1 MKECQGFEP
10 YLSEITLPGFY
21 KARQHFDPACIQREE
36 ISVVVKEELERI
48 RLSAKIF
55 PGMRIA
61 VTAGS
66 RGIANIDRIILAIVD
81 CLKALQAEPFIIPA
95 MGSHGG
101 GTAEGQRGLLQE
113 YGITEETMG
122 CPLISSMEV
131 TRIGAT
137 KDGRDVYIDQAAAS
151 ADGIVVVGRIKP
163 HTGFRGPFQSG
174 LMKMMAIGLGKQ
186 YGARVCHE
194 EGFQRMGYNVEVFGT
209 AVLQNSPVLCGVG
222 ILENAFDKTWKIA
235 ALDKEEIIAKEP
247 GLLKEAEAHMPR
259 ILLPECDVL
268 IVDEIGKNFS
278 GDGMDPNVTGTFAT
292 PYASGGI
299 RAERVCVLDLS
310 PESHG
315 NGMGSGMASAITKRV
330 FDQLDLTTM
339 YLNGF
344 TCRNLNGSRIPCIM
358 QSDKDAIRFCLGTC
372 VNADPENPRIIR
384 IFNSQFV
391 EYLWISEALA
401 KNLPEG
407 MELLGEA
414 EEFIFDEKGELQ
426 GKEPRQRG
434 KRRF

>member
-1 MKECQGFEP
+1 MKECQGFES
-10 YLSEITLPGFY
+10 YLSEITLPRFY

-36 ISVVVKEELERI
+36 ISVVVKEELDRI

-55 PGMRIA
+55 PGMRIV

-81 CLKALQAEPFIIPA
+81 YLKALQAEPFIIPA

-299 RAERVCVLDLS
+299 RAERICVLDLS

-344 TCRNLNGSRIPCIM
+344 TCRNL
-358 QSDKDAIRFCLGTC
+358 KDRKS
-372 VNADPENPRIIR
+372 V
-384 IFNSQFV
+384 V
-391 EYLWISEALA
+391 
-401 KNLPEG
+401 
-407 MELLGEA
+407 
-414 EEFIFDEKGELQ
+414 
-426 GKEPRQRG
+426 
-434 KRRF
+434 

>member
-1 MKECQGFEP
+1 MKECLGFEP
-10 YLSEITLPGFY
+10 YLSGIKLPKFY
-21 KARQHFDPACIQREE
+21 KVRQHFDSACIRREE
-36 ISVVVKEELERI
+36 ISKVLKEELDRI
-48 RLSAKIF
+48 SLYQKIF

-61 VTAGS
+61 ITAGS
-66 RGIANIDRIILAIVD
+66 RGIANIDQILLAIVEY
-81 CLKALQAEPFIIPA
+81 LKAHEASPFIIPA

-101 GTAEGQRGLLQE
+101 GRAEGQRELLRE
-113 YGITEETMG
+113 YGITEKTMG
-122 CPLISSMEV
+122 CPLIASMEV
-131 TRIGAT
+131 VNIGVT
-137 KDGRDVYIDQAAAS
+137 EDGREVYIDKAAAS
-151 ADGIVVVGRIKP
+151 ADGIIVAGRIKP
-163 HTGFRGPFQSG
+163 HTGFRGPYQSG

-186 YGARVCHE
+186 YGARVCHG
-194 EGFQRMGYNVEVFGT
+194 EGFKRMAHNVEAFGK
-209 AVLQNSPVLCGVG
+209 AVLQNSAVLCGVG
-222 ILENAFDKTWKIA
+222 IIENAFDQTWKLA
-235 ALDKEEIIAKEP
+235 AVEKEEIPVKEP
-247 GLLKEAEAHMPR
+247 GLLKEAEMHMPR

-299 RAERVCVLDLS
+299 KAERVCVLDLS

-315 NGMGSGMASAITKRV
+315 NGMGSGMASVITKKV
-330 FDQLDLTTM
+330 FDQLDLTAM

-372 VNADPENPRIIR
+372 VDADPEKPKIIR

-401 KNLPEG
+401 ENLPEG
-407 MELLGEA
+407 MEILGEA
-414 EEFIFDEKGELQ
+414 EDFVFDEKGELAD
-426 GKEPRQRG
+426 KEPRQRG

>member
-81 CLKALQAEPFIIPA
+81 YLKALQAEPFIIPA

-222 ILENAFDKTWKIA
+222 ILENALTR
-235 ALDKEEIIAKEP
+235 P
-247 GLLKEAEAHMPR
+247 GK
-259 ILLPECDVL
+259 
-268 IVDEIGKNFS
+268 
-278 GDGMDPNVTGTFAT
+278 
-292 PYASGGI
+292 
-299 RAERVCVLDLS
+299 
-310 PESHG
+310 
-315 NGMGSGMASAITKRV
+315 
-330 FDQLDLTTM
+330 
-339 YLNGF
+339 
-344 TCRNLNGSRIPCIM
+344 
-358 QSDKDAIRFCLGTC
+358 
-372 VNADPENPRIIR
+372 
-384 IFNSQFV
+384 
-391 EYLWISEALA
+391 
-401 KNLPEG
+401 
-407 MELLGEA
+407 
-414 EEFIFDEKGELQ
+414 
-426 GKEPRQRG
+426 
-434 KRRF
+434 